1 MSVIIILH
9 RKLGD
14 KKMELLLEQCQG
26 LIETQY
32 FKLKTQNRNLCFY
45 WTLEDKYDLCKALKV
60 PMCDVF

>member
-1 MSVIIILH
+1 
-9 RKLGD
+9 
-14 KKMELLLEQCQG
+14 MELLLEQCQG